1 MAEAAQAPRKR
12 PLSPHL
18 QVYSM
23 TLSMIM
29 SGVHRITGLCL
40 VAGMILL
47 AWWLLA
53 AATGQN
59 AYGTFE
65 AFATS
70 WLGRLVLFGFSWA
83 ALHHLI
89 GGLRY
94 LVWDLGIWIENEE
107 REWLIR
113 ANIVASIV
121 CTILLWVILF
131 LSGMR

>member
-1 MAEAAQAPRKR
+1 MAEAAQAQSKR

-18 QVYSM
+18 QVYRL

-29 SGVHRITGLCL
+29 SGVHRITGLSL
-40 VAGMILL
+40 VAGMVMLT
-47 AWWLLA
+47 WWLLA
-53 AATGQN
+53 AAAGQN
-59 AYGTFE
+59 AYATFE
-65 AFATS
+65 AFSTH
-70 WLGRLVLFGFSWA
+70 WFGRLVLFGFSWA

-121 CTILLWVILF
+121 CTVLLWVILF
-131 LSGMR
+131 VSGMK

>member
-1 MAEAAQAPRKR
+1 MADAAQAPSKR

-18 QVYSM
+18 TVYRL
-23 TLSMIM
+23 TLSMLM
-29 SGVHRITGLCL
+29 SGLHRITGLAL
-40 VAGMILL
+40 VAGMLMVT
-47 AWWLLA
+47 WWLLA
-53 AATGQN
+53 AAAGRN

-70 WLGRLVLFGFSWA
+70 WIGRLILFGFSWA

-113 ANIVASIV
+113 ANIVGSIV
-121 CTILLWVILF
+121 CTVLLWVVLV
-131 LSGMR
+131 LSGMK

>member
-1 MAEAAQAPRKR
+1 MADAAQAPSKR

-18 QVYSM
+18 QVYRL

-29 SGVHRITGLCL
+29 SGLHRITGLCL
-40 VAGMILL
+40 VAGMVLL
-47 AWWLLA
+47 TWWLLA
-53 AATGQN
+53 AAAGQN
-59 AYGTFE
+59 HYGAFE

-70 WLGRLVLFGFSWA
+70 WIGRLILFGFSWA

-94 LVWDLGIWIENEE
+94 LLWDLGIWIENEE
-107 REWLIR
+107 RERLIL
-113 ANIVASIV
+113 ANIVGSIV
-121 CTILLWVILF
+121 CTVLLWVVLV

>member
-1 MAEAAQAPRKR
+1 MAEAQAPSKR

-18 QVYSM
+18 QVYRL

-29 SGVHRITGLCL
+29 SGLHRITGLALC
-40 VAGMILL
+40 VGMIMLT
-47 AWWLLA
+47 WWLLA
-53 AATGQN
+53 AAAGQN

-65 AFATS
+65 AFETS
-70 WLGRLVLFGFSWA
+70 WIGRLILLGFSWA

-94 LVWDLGIWIENEE
+94 LVWDLGIWIENDE

-121 CTILLWVILF
+121 CTVLLWTILV

>member
-1 MAEAAQAPRKR
+1 MAEAAQAPSKR

-18 QVYSM
+18 QVYRL

-29 SGVHRITGLCL
+29 SGLHRITGLCL
-40 VAGMILL
+40 VVGMVVLT
-47 AWWLLA
+47 WWLLA
-53 AATGQN
+53 AAAGQN
-59 AYGTFE
+59 AYATFE
-65 AFATS
+65 AFSTS
-70 WLGRLVLFGFSWA
+70 WLGRLILLGFSWA
-83 ALHHLI
+83 VLHHLI

-113 ANIVASIV
+113 ANIAASIV
-121 CTILLWVILF
+121 CTALLWVILF

>member
-1 MAEAAQAPRKR
+1 MADAAQAPSKR

-18 QVYSM
+18 TVYRL
-23 TLSMIM
+23 TLSMLM
-29 SGVHRITGLCL
+29 SGLHRITGLGL
-40 VAGMILL
+40 VLGMVLL
-47 AWWLLA
+47 TWWLLA
-53 AATGQN
+53 AAAGQN

-70 WLGRLVLFGFSWA
+70 WIGRLILFGFSWA

-94 LVWDLGIWIENEE
+94 LVWDLGIWIDSEE
-107 REWLIR
+107 REWLIL
-113 ANIVASIV
+113 ANIVGSIA